1 MKIYMI
7 EKTPY
12 VSLREMCKYIGINTG
27 MYNYYSEKDPV
38 LRTLVI
44 ENYRPREGGHK
55 FHVISRDGAYR
66 FVGHIIAG
74 ARNKN
79 TDKHYKA
86 LDILE
91 DRINFFNEHGEDEGL
106 APSPMS
112 KDIQPETGGL
122 VAQPI
127 VTGYMPPTV
136 DQGIE
141 ITNAIFDGHTVRC
154 LTDDNGMQWVL
165 GQDIRNAIEVDK
177 NVFNKVVTRIRQKD
191 PLTVKDS
198 PAASW
203 SLRGGRPRISL
214 NKYGIAHFFME
225 LDTER
230 LKDPNTREKCNRFRV
245 WVARLVGDVMTGDI
259 EINQK
264 GTQPTISPNY
274 GMLRIPPADVYGIVT
289 NVHAELA
296 VGLQMG
302 MVFDKIPARE
312 IFNIVCDRITEKTHF
327 DMKPYV
333 DALHRHYNE
342 HEPLVAGQDK
352 MRIIQRELNSL
363 TEETLTRVKEF
374 DNSLKA
380 IPLIENRMKKI
391 EVGFRNVTTPKHMI
405 ASMENNG
412 LTKREINKIIADAD
426 NCAANDFS

>member
-1 MKIYMI
+1 
-7 EKTPY
+7 
-12 VSLREMCKYIGINTG
+12 MCKYIGINTG

-230 LKDPNTREKCNRFRV
+230 IRDPDTREKCNRFRV
-245 WVARLVGDVMTGDI
+245 WVARLVGDVMTGDV
-259 EINQK
+259 EINNK
-264 GTQPTISPNY
+264 GTQPAFAPNY
-274 GMLRIPPADVYGIVT
+274 GMARITPADVYGIVT

-302 MVFDKIPARE
+302 MVFDKVPARE
-312 IFNIVCDRITEKTHF
+312 IFAIVCNRISEKTHI
-327 DMKPYV
+327 DMHPYI
-333 DALHRHYNE
+333 DAMYRHYNE
-342 HEPLVAGQDK
+342 HEPLVTGNDK
-352 MRIIQRELNSL
+352 MKIIQRELESL
-363 TEETLTRVKEF
+363 TSETLSRVKEIGNTI
-374 DNSLKA
+374 NS
-380 IPLIENRMKKI
+380 IPLIEDRVKKV
-391 EVGFRNVTTPKHMI
+391 EVGLRNVTTPRHLI
-405 ASMENNG
+405 ISMENNG
-412 LTKREINKIIADAD
+412 LTKREINKIVTDAD